1 MKHFAIASMSI
12 RRSNFPYTCPGLGD
26 RVHSVLLGYQYG
38 LKHGQPCT
46 IHITSD
52 KNGKPRKKRSWT
64 EIVSLFPEGSVQVV
78 AHDVKGLPDVEWR
91 AYLAEKGFET
101 EAYCYADT
109 FKENVLDRRVPL
121 DAAELLRE
129 YPRLDPPEKAV
140 TILPSKFITTQWD
153 SSGPGW
159 GRKLA
164 REWIEKIMGKYEDEG
179 YKIVV
184 VGGDSESETLRNSV
198 RHIAFAMSE
207 ADLHV
212 GVDSGMMHLA
222 GLYRKPEEVHIY
234 TSKFISHHT
243 VRARNSGSII
253 NRYYENRNTG

>member
-38 LKHGQPCT
+38 LEHDQPCT

-52 KNGKPRKKRSWT
+52 KNDKPRKNQSWP

-78 AHDVKGLPDVEWR
+78 THDVKGLPDVEWR
-91 AYLAEKGFET
+91 AYLAKKGFET
-101 EAYCYADT
+101 EAYCYGDT
-109 FKENVLDRRVPL
+109 LSKNKLDKKVPL
-121 DAAELLRE
+121 DAADLLRN
-129 YPRLDPPEKAV
+129 YPLLDPPKKAG
-140 TILPSKFITTQWD
+140 TILPSKFVTTQWD
-153 SSGPGW
+153 SSGPGK

-164 REWIEKIMGKYEDEG
+164 QERIKRVMGQYEDEG
-179 YKIVV
+179 YKVVV
-184 VGGDSESETLRNSV
+184 VGGDSELETLRNSV
-198 RHIAFAMSE
+198 RHIAFAMSK

-243 VRARNSGSII
+243 IRARNSGSII
-253 NRYYENRNTG
+253 NHYEN